1 MNNFKNLKPREKSL
15 LLIMLSLLFIFF
27 IYIIGANAFSKILS
41 SQNKL
46 ESMKLDYEH
55 VLKRYQQIEKSVN
68 SQLTNDKTKLLSSI
82 RDYINSS
89 DVIFLNSNL
98 KNNNLELEVSS
109 NSVETIIQF
118 INDLGKKYNF
128 EILSINIKRA
138 SDKFILEL
146 VIN

>member
-1 MNNFKNLKPREKSL
+1 MKS
-15 LLIMLSLLFIFF
+15 
-27 IYIIGANAFSKILS
+27 
-41 SQNKL
+41 
-46 ESMKLDYEH
+46 DYEH